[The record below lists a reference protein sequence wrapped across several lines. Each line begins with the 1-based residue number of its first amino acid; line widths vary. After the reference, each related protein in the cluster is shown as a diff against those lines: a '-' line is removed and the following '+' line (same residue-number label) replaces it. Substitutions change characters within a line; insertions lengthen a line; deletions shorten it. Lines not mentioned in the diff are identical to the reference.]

1 LIGKKWSRIFI
12 SSERENLASTRAREE
27 GNAYKR
33 EQKQYSY
40 RHLDSPGR
48 LAADFHVEKDNW
60 VRHYVSK
67 VFRVYVCCKKVKEAV
82 EYKKRYIFPFGFVIC
97 SRRCSN
103 KCCYYFE
110 RIAALFLARTRLC
123 ANALETPPP
132 RCSNTSLSNTK
143 KIFFPLLWSH
153 LCMWIL
159 VRSCLSILLSLVC
172 NDLTKSSASRC
183 GIITARVCV
192 FSFYGYTPRWMVVG
206 KSLSSILLVIEAI
219 KV

>member
-1 LIGKKWSRIFI
+1 MMNINAF
-12 SSERENLASTRAREE
+12 ARRRRKHF
-27 GNAYKR
+27 AQKR
-33 EQKQYSY
+33 EQKRYTYSH

-110 RIAALFLARTRLC
+110 RIAALFLARTRLR
-123 ANALETPPP
+123 AA
-132 RCSNTSLSNTK
+132 RMLSKHHHPDVRTLLCPILK
-143 KIFFPLLWSH
+143 RYFFPF
-153 LCMWIL
+153 C
-159 VRSCLSILLSLVC
+159 
-172 NDLTKSSASRC
+172 DLISAC
-183 GIITARVCV
+183 GFWFVPV
-192 FSFYGYTPRWMVVG
+192 FLFFFNSYVT
-206 KSLSSILLVIEAI
+206 I
-219 KV
+219 